1 MSVEVL
7 LENPV
12 AENALLRMFD
22 LQGKALKEV
31 RMQKGST
38 LQHLDISDVPDG
50 LYIIEIHVIGGKKRY
65 GKITV
70 QH

>member
-1 MSVEVL
+1 
-7 LENPV
+7 
-12 AENALLRMFD
+12 MFD